1 MVYTACVFLTHTPMS
16 GHSKWH
22 NIQARKSV
30 TDAKKGQSYSKH
42 AKLVEVAARSGGDIG
57 INVSLRAAVERAKA
71 DGVPNANIER
81 AIKKGTGELKDDTI
95 ISDALY
101 EARGPANTVMLI
113 DVLTDNKNRSLQSVK
128 LILMKNGGELGAAGT
143 VAWMFDKVGLIE
155 ISLAGGKSAD
165 EIELAAIDAG
175 ASDVN
180 VEEGMVEVKTDP
192 SDLHAVKVALEKAGH
207 TISKSEIT
215 YLPKNTVEVSD
226 VEKARQLLKLIEL
239 LEEDDDVTNV
249 YGNYEIADSIAEE
262 V

>member
-1 MVYTACVFLTHTPMS
+1 MS

-30 TDAKKGQSYSKH
+30 TDAKKGKSYSKH
-42 AKLVEVAARSGGDIG
+42 AKLIEVAARSGGDMVT
-57 INVSLRAAVERAKA
+57 NTTLRAAVERAKA

-81 AIKKGTGELKDDTI
+81 SIKKGTGELKDDTVI
-95 ISDALY
+95 VDALY

-143 VAWMFDKVGLIE
+143 AAWMFDKVGLIE
-155 ISLAGGKSAD
+155 VDLAGGKSAD
-165 EIELAAIDAG
+165 EVELAAIDAG

-180 VEEGMVEVKTDP
+180 VREGTVEVKTDP
-192 SDLHAVKVALEKAGH
+192 SDLHAVKVALEKSGYSV
-207 TISKSEIT
+207 SKSEIT
-215 YLPKNTVEVSD
+215 YIPKNTVALD
-226 VEKARQLLKLIEL
+226 DADKARSVLKLIEL
-239 LEEDDDVTNV
+239 LDEDDDVTNV
-249 YGNYEIADSIAEE
+249 FSNFEIADSIADQ